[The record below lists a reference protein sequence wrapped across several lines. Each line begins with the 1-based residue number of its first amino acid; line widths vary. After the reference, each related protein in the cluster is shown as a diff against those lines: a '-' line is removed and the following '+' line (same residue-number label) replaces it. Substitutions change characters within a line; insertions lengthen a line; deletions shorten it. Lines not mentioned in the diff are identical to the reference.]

1 MNRTQIPA
9 EILPTFIGKKIHVS
23 PLRFGC
29 VFKLMAIT
37 TDVSGEK
44 WIHLETPKTRV
55 AYRFKAKHA
64 EYLKKDI
71 PTLNLSKED

>member
-1 MNRTQIPA
+1 MSRTRIPLDV
-9 EILPTFIGKKIHVS
+9 LPFFIGRKIHVS

-37 TDVSGEK
+37 TDVTGDK
-44 WIHLETPKTRV
+44 WIHLETPSTRIP
-55 AYRFKAKHA
+55 YRFKAKHA

-71 PTLNLSKED
+71 PIVNLLQEK